1 MAAQNDFRAKML
13 SMAKPAK
20 LLRKTRLVQE
30 DRGDDPKWWTR
41 LPVHT
46 LTFENPG
53 GPGSPAMECRAGAV
67 TKPHGAFFAAS
78 VDQVNVTSQVP
89 HRRGRRGQGGRAE
102 REAQELLDVAPGR
115 RRVRNHVQVLPEW
128 PLQLALPRVQA
139 CRRRRGADAAAR
151 SRRRVRASTSGARR
165 YLHSLAI
172 GDEIQ
177 CFPKGAKKRNAGA
190 RVGLV
195 AFGVGITEALPV
207 AAAELEK
214 REAETVKLVWASK
227 TWADTFWHDEIERLL
242 AARGDR
248 FEVTY
253 ILSREDR
260 DGCRRG
266 RVDSKVL
273 AEEFAF
279 PGDVAGFRFLSVGT
293 KQMMKEFDA
302 MIQSLGY
309 EYPAHKLF
317 VK

>member
-1 MAAQNDFRAKML
+1 ML
-13 SMAKPAK
+13 
-20 LLRKTRLVQE
+20 
-30 DRGDDPKWWTR
+30 
-41 LPVHT
+41 
-46 LTFENPG
+46 
-53 GPGSPAMECRAGAV
+53 
-67 TKPHGAFFAAS
+67 
-78 VDQVNVTSQVP
+78 P
-89 HRRGRRGQGGRAE
+89 HRCRIDVGDVVKVVVPNVKPKSYSMSRQGDGE
-102 REAQELLDVAPGR
+102 FEITYKYYPNG
-115 RRVRNHVQVLPEW
+115 P
-128 PLQLALPRVQA
+128 
-139 CRRRRGADAAAR
+139 C
-151 SRRRVRASTSGARR
+151 SS